1 MPYLW
6 RFLFF
11 RWFPPPLISSY
22 LSLWLILRCFSSSF
36 INSQGKR
43 HLLEETQK
51 LVAHEKCGLFADA
64 DMIIL
69 FKLIRVISQLT
80 IINNKALIAVIHLLS
95 TVGLTSFNQNRMMY
109 ATLMVIF
116 ENIFV
121 SREVH
126 DKERRDYILDTI
138 YLERL
143 KQIKQFF

>member
-1 MPYLW
+1 M
-6 RFLFF
+6 
-11 RWFPPPLISSY
+11 
-22 LSLWLILRCFSSSF
+22 
-36 INSQGKR
+36 
-43 HLLEETQK
+43 
-51 LVAHEKCGLFADA
+51 
-64 DMIIL
+64 
-69 FKLIRVISQLT
+69 T

-109 ATLMVIF
+109 ATLRVIF